1 MTRVGRK
8 VINVPEGTTVL
19 VDGST
24 VVVKGPKGS
33 LDIVVDAAIS
43 FDIVSNTVVVKN
55 TDSDSSMSA
64 KHGLYR
70 ALLANM
76 VKGVSEGF
84 TKDLELVGVGYR
96 VALQGENLNFSLGYS
111 HPVVFPSPTGIQFVV
126 EGQTKIKVVGIDK
139 QVVGQTVAEIIALRS
154 RDAYKGKGIRLA
166 GTVVKTKP
174 GKSVKK

>member
-24 VVVKGPKGS
+24 VGVKGPKGS

>member
-8 VINVPEGTTVL
+8 VINVPEGTAVL
-19 VDGST
+19 VDGAT

-33 LDIVVDAAIS
+33 LEIIVDSAIS
-43 FDIVSNTVVVKN
+43 FEVDKGSVVVKN
-55 TDSDSSMSA
+55 TADDQSASA

-84 TKDLELVGVGYR
+84 SKDLELVGVGYR
-96 VALQGENLNFSLGYS
+96 VALQGDNLNFSLGYS
-111 HPVVFPSPTGIQFVV
+111 HPVVFPSPAGIQFVV
-126 EGQTKIKVVGIDK
+126 EGQTKVKVVGIDK

-154 RDAYKGKGIRLA
+154 RDSYKGKGIRLA
-166 GTVVKTKP
+166 GTVIKTKP

>member
-8 VINVPEGTTVL
+8 VIDVPAGTTVL
-19 VDGST
+19 VDGDA
-24 VVVKGPKGS
+24 VVVTGPKGT
-33 LDIVVDAAIS
+33 LDIIVDAAIS
-43 FDIVSNTVVVKN
+43 FDIAAQTVFVKN
-55 TDSDSSMSA
+55 TSSDPSASA

-76 VKGVSEGF
+76 IKGVSEGF

-96 VALQGENLNFSLGYS
+96 VALQGDNLNFSLGYS
-111 HPVVFPSPTGIQFVV
+111 HPVVFPSPNGIQFIV
-126 EGQTKIKVVGIDK
+126 EGQTKIKVIGIDK
-139 QVVGQTVAEIIALRS
+139 QVVGQTVSEIIALRS

-166 GTVVKTKP
+166 GTVIKTKP